1 MTTDPRT
8 DRIADLAAALHTL
21 QPLEPLAVRHARRA
35 HDHAR
40 RDLEQQLR
48 LGAPARILDALRYR
62 VERTADLLTERWQQA
77 AG

>member
-1 MTTDPRT
+1 MTCPRT
-8 DRIADLAAALHTL
+8 DRIADLAAALDQL
-21 QPLEPLAVRHARRA
+21 PAVEPLAVRHARRA

-48 LGAPARILDALRYR
+48 LGAPARIVDALRYR
-62 VERTADLLTERWQQA
+62 VERTADLLAERWQQT